1 MQASRMPLAAVLP
14 AGPNVA
20 AVVVGEPT
28 GLDAQFA
35 SHAAVCCGQRA
46 GRATINAGAGTEETA

>member
-1 MQASRMPLAAVLP
+1 MPLEAELP
-14 AGPNVA
+14 ADTNVTA
-20 AVVVGEPT
+20 IVVREQT

-46 GRATINAGAGTEETA
+46 GRATIDAGADAEETA

>member
-1 MQASRMPLAAVLP
+1 MPLAAVLP
-14 AGPNVA
+14 AGPNAA
-20 AVVVGEPT
+20 AVVVREPT

-46 GRATINAGAGTEETA
+46 GRATIDAGADMEETA